1 MIYNH
6 DHSVSKKQW
15 SWRYDDVYVQDI
27 DDHAM
32 LFNMMFWFISRNN
45 EYGVIMMISV
55 WHKNCKKNADW
66 YAEYVRYADPT
77 NMPMNN
83 DDEYVA

>member
-15 SWRYDDVYVQDI
+15 SWRYDDVYVQD
-27 DDHAM
+27 HAM
-32 LFNMMFWFISRNN
+32 LFNMMFWFIYKQKQRLWCYNDDKCVAQ
-45 EYGVIMMISV
+45 ELQ
-55 WHKNCKKNADW
+55 KKNADW
-66 YAEYVRYADPT
+66 YAEYVRYADLT